1 MVTRLQTSPP
11 VRALV
16 ADIRDREKVDWVFRT
31 CRPHVVYHAA
41 AYKHVPMMERHAEEA
56 VKTNILGTFHL
67 AEAALRT
74 GVETLC

>member
-31 CRPHVVYHAA
+31 CPPLVYHAA

-56 VKTNILGTFHL
+56 VKTNILERSTSRRRRCGR
-67 AEAALRT
+67 AWRR
-74 GVETLC
+74 LC